1 MRFAMTRIY
10 FVDRFAGVP
19 WTMPVDGVIRVTH

>member
-10 FVDRFAGVP
+10 FVDRIAGVLQS
-19 WTMPVDGVIRVTH
+19 MPVDDVIRDTH